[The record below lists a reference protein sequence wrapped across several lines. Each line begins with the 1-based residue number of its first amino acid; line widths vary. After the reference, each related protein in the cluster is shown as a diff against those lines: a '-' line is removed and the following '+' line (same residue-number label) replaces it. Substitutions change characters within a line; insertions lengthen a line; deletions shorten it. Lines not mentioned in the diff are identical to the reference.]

1 MGQRDMLQSPI
12 ENMSGPSVL
21 YPMSLRPDAPG
32 CRDAPGTVQSRC
44 RDGLPAERRFQAE
57 LRDSRVLSHGMA
69 RIPGTKERRPGSTGS
84 VSQRILHA
92 WDTCCN
98 ALWLRP
104 ATLRGPVLVCPASS
118 SSDPCPRLLP
128 GSARSVSF
136 SHFIPV
142 CVSPVFLCRR
152 PITFI
157 PLPVLQ
163 EFKEFLLR
171 RGAKFA
177 CLLRIIRISQ
187 YSTLPLSPFCLHHA
201 SSLPFVKR

>member
-1 MGQRDMLQSPI
+1 MLQSPI
-12 ENMSGPSVL
+12 ENKSAPSVL

-92 WDTCCN
+92 WDTSCN

-104 ATLRGPVLVCPASS
+104 ATLRGAVLVCPAS
-118 SSDPCPRLLP
+118 LL

-157 PLPVLQ
+157 PLLVLQ
-163 EFKEFLLR
+163 GRVSVAPWCEICMLTLNYPY
-171 RGAKFA
+171 
-177 CLLRIIRISQ
+177 LSISP
-187 YSTLPLSPFCLHHA
+187 LPLSPFYLHHA
-201 SSLPFVKR
+201 SSLLFVKR